1 MSATVTTQ
9 KSSKTICVGCKLPHG
24 LIMQMDRLI
33 EDKASDGAVVRKYV
47 PVGKEIKLNGA
58 NTSSVI
64 GGYGITENVDAEFF
78 DAWLAQKMEHAFIQ
92 QNLVFAMP
100 TISGVQDRAKEQ
112 AAVKSGFE
120 PLNPDKPAPGIERA
134 TP

>member
-9 KSSKTICVGCKLPHG
+9 KSSKTIAVGCKLPHG
-24 LIMQMDRLI
+24 LIMQLDRLI
-33 EDKASDGAVVRKYV
+33 EDKATDGAVVRKYV
-47 PVGKEIKLNGA
+47 PVGEEVRLNGA
-58 NTSSVI
+58 NTSNVI
-64 GGYGITENVDAEFF
+64 GGYGITENVDADFF
-78 DAWLAQKMEHAFIQ
+78 DKWLAQKMEHAFIREG
-92 QNLVFAMP
+92 LVFAMP
-100 TISGVQDRAKEQ
+100 TVSGVQDRAREQ